1 MPPGVAA
8 AGVVPVAGTKK
19 GGVRI
24 TLFTVDEANLLLEWL
39 RPTLEHLVGL
49 KSEFDRAQ
57 REVDVLS
64 LAASGASPNN
74 PDARALDELQRRRV
88 SLGEELG
95 RGVQSIHR
103 RGILLKDLER
113 GLIDFYTVSGDRLI
127 FLCWQLSEPEVAH
140 WHTLEGGFSG
150 RLPLNRS
157 ELE

>member
-1 MPPGVAA
+1 MDVVAEGAPVAA
-8 AGVVPVAGTKK
+8 TKK

-24 TLFTVDEANLLLEWL
+24 TLFTVDEANQQLEWL
-39 RPTLEHLVGL
+39 RPALEHLVKL
-49 KSEFDRAQ
+49 KAEFDKVQ
-57 REVDVLS
+57 REVDVLA
-64 LAASGASPNN
+64 LAVSGASPTN

-95 RGVQSIHR
+95 RGVQAIHR
-103 RGILLKDLER
+103 RGVLLKDLER

-150 RLPLNRS
+150 RLPLDRNER
-157 ELE
+157 E